1 MSKEP
6 QEVIDEYVKGD
17 GILMQTEASKTKL
30 KQPLVLNLDPE
41 KEREYELNCI
51 KEEARNNGLA
61 QGIAQGIA
69 QGRAEGIAQG
79 RVQNNKENAKK
90 MKENG
95 IADELII
102 KITGLTKKQISM
114 L

>member
-61 QGIAQGIA
+61 QG
-69 QGRAEGIAQG
+69 RAEGIAQG
-79 RVQNNKENAKK
+79 RAQNNKENAKK

>member
-1 MSKEP
+1 
-6 QEVIDEYVKGD
+6 
-17 GILMQTEASKTKL
+17 MQTEASKTKL

-51 KEEARNNGLA
+51 KEDARNN
-61 QGIAQGIA
+61 GIA
-69 QGRAEGIAQG
+69 QGRA
-79 RVQNNKENAKK
+79 QNNKENAKK

-102 KITGLTKKQISM
+102 KITGLTKKQIIM